1 MTIRTIKNIP
11 HDLLPMIRDISDQLA
26 LLRTVKNASDH
37 TQLLDATQSN
47 AFLIEKYLL
56 ALEKEAEAHGIVK
69 S

>member
-1 MTIRTIKNIP
+1 MTTKTIKNIP
-11 HDLLPMIRDISDQLA
+11 HDLLPMIRDITDQLD
-26 LLRTVKNASDH
+26 LLRNVKNASDH

-56 ALEKEAEAHGIVK
+56 ALEKEAEEQNITK